1 MQALLNRC
9 WTLLFGYDVFVSY
22 RRNDCAAYVDALVNE
37 LQLNGLICFVDREET
52 VGGVKLTPALTK
64 ALRRSRT
71 LIAVLTPGV
80 LKSEWVKQEVTTF
93 LRKPNRLVPI
103 NVGGFLASE
112 QILDTPFAPLRDI
125 SWIDE
130 QPDAVNSGQPNPS
143 IITEITKSHR
153 WLRVR
158 TYARTLMSV
167 ILFALLIGGWSVGQ
181 FFIEE
186 QRQAEVAYQDTS
198 HSLGRLSTLMRFI
211 DSVST
216 DYAPPELV
224 PGAGQLDLANT
235 RLPGPLVGFDP
246 ISPPGDTR
254 PVVRIIAEGTAGIVS
269 ELDQIWRQ
277 DLVLID
283 SEFPGLVKALVDD
296 TFMKSMQ
303 EAEDKLLRYQHIED
317 SNRQPFYLIGTP
329 GVADKAALSDFET
342 KVAKLIT
349 KISLLITKP

>member
-22 RRNDCAAYVDALVNE
+22 RRNDCATYVDALVNE
-37 LQLNGLICFVDREET
+37 LQHRGLICFVDREET

-80 LKSEWVKQEVTTF
+80 LKSDWVKQEVSTF

-103 NVGGFLASE
+103 NVGGFLTSE
-112 QILDTPFAPLRDI
+112 LIQDTPFAPLRDI

-130 QPDAVNSGQPNPS
+130 RPDAVSSGQPNPS

-181 FFIEE
+181 FFMEE
-186 QRQAEVAYQDTS
+186 QRQAEVAYQDIS
-198 HSLGRLSTLMRFI
+198 DSLGRLTTLMRFI
-211 DSVST
+211 DTVST
-216 DYAPPELV
+216 DYKPPEIV
-224 PGAGQLDLANT
+224 PGEGQLDLANT

-254 PVVRIIAEGTAGIVS
+254 PVARIITEGTAGIVS
-269 ELDQIWRQ
+269 ELDRIWRQ

-283 SEFPGLVKALVDD
+283 SELPELVKALVED
-296 TFMKSMQ
+296 TFMNALQ
-303 EAEDKLLRYQHIED
+303 EAEDKLMRYQHIED
-317 SNRQPFYLIGTP
+317 SSRQPFYLIGNP
-329 GVADKAALSDFET
+329 GVTDKAAFSDFET
-342 KVAKLIT
+342 KAAKLST
-349 KISLLITKP
+349 KLLSLNSKP